1 MGTQEMGFFIL
12 NPTNKLGLKAMSSTS
27 MGASALH
34 LLKWTSYVWAGGGHN
49 AQMFWQIGLSG
60 KNVLMC
66 FVKLSGRMQE
76 AEPKGLPRLL
86 SGSRSIRDF
95 SVPLGAPWGC

>member
-34 LLKWTSYVWAGGGHN
+34 LLKWTSYVWAGGEHN
-49 AQMFWQIGLSG
+49 AQTFWQIGLSS

-66 FVKLSGRMQE
+66 FVIWEDAGGRAKGASQTSFQE
-76 AEPKGLPRLL
+76 
-86 SGSRSIRDF
+86 
-95 SVPLGAPWGC
+95 